1 MGFWGSSEKGRV
13 DERTAV
19 EEYVLHGLGM
29 ETAIAGRDSWIVLA
43 TSQSLVVATSSN
55 AF

>member
-1 MGFWGSSEKGRV
+1 VVPTGLFNVGFWGSSENGRV

-29 ETAIAGRDSWIVLA
+29 ETAGTDIVLA
-43 TSQSLVVATSSN
+43 TS
-55 AF
+55 